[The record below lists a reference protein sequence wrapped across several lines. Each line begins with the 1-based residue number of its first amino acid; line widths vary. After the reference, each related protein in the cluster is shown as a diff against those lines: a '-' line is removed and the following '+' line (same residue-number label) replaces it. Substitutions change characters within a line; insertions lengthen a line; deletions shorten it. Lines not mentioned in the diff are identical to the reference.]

1 MTRRR
6 QRPVGLGGASVVA
19 FAAALW
25 GTDAVFRRGLAL
37 ELSAVEVVFW
47 EHLLLAAI
55 ALTFVLPAAGRL
67 RGLNARDWVAIG
79 VIGGGSSV
87 VATILFTEAFRHGD
101 PTTPL
106 LLQKLQPVVAAGAAF
121 VLLGERLRPRYFG
134 FLALALL
141 GSYLVTFGDPARVGV
156 DRLVPAALGAGSA
169 MLWALGTVLGKHA
182 GAKVPPVQL
191 AGLRFICGLPVA
203 AVLLVALA
211 PADGIVAAGS
221 DDVVPIVLL
230 ALIPGLA
237 ALLLYYRGLRATAA
251 SAATLAELAFPL
263 TALVVNAIVFDTAL
277 TASQLAGAALLAATV
292 VALTTADR
300 RGSSATGVV
309 RRRGGR
315 EGLAAGMSG
324 A

>member
-1 MTRRR
+1 MTR
-6 QRPVGLGGASVVA
+6 RPVGLGGASVVA
-19 FAAALW
+19 LAASLW

-37 ELSAVEVVFW
+37 ELPAVEVVFW

-55 ALTFVLPAAGRL
+55 ALTFVLPAVGRL
-67 RGLNARDWVAIG
+67 RGLGARDWIAIG

-106 LLQKLQPVVAAGAAF
+106 LLQKLQPVFAAGAAF
-121 VLLGERLRPRYFG
+121 VLLGERLRPRYFL
-134 FLALALL
+134 FLALALA
-141 GSYLVTFGDPARVGV
+141 GSYLVTFGDPARVSV
-156 DRLVPAALGAGSA
+156 DRLLPAALGAGSA
-169 MLWALGTVLGKHA
+169 LLWALGTVLGKHA
-182 GAKVPPVQL
+182 GAKVPPAQL

-203 AVLLVALA
+203 TVLLVALA
-211 PADGIVAAGS
+211 PSGGIVSAGR

-230 ALIPGLA
+230 ALVPGLA
-237 ALLLYYRGLRATAA
+237 ALLLYYRGLRATPA

-263 TALVVNAIVFDTAL
+263 TALVVNAIVFDTVL

-292 VALTTADR
+292 VALTAADR
-300 RGSSATGVV
+300 RGSGATGVV
-309 RRRGGR
+309 RRRRGRR
-315 EGLAAGMSG
+315 EGVAAGMSG